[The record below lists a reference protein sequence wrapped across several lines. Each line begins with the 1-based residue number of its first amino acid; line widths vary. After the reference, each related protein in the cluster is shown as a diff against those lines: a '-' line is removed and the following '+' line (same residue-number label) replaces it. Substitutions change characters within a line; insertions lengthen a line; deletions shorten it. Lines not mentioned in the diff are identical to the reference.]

1 MQRWIFPNAF
11 YGWRIVVAG
20 AAIFML
26 QALLYLYGFG
36 VFFNPLLKSLGTSRA
51 ALGGVLG
58 LSRLGSG
65 LLSPGVGWLIDRY
78 GPRRL
83 MLVGLTFV
91 GVGFLAFSGINS
103 LWMLYVV
110 FFGMALGTSF
120 GSFAPITVTVSNW
133 FVRKRARALG
143 LVSLGSAVGGSL
155 SWALAWLIDTFGW
168 QRSAAI
174 AGVSYLAVAVPLA
187 SVFHHRPEQMGLL
200 PDGVAPAPPV
210 ETTVKGETSAGRPST
225 KADSPGG
232 QELRGEVNFTPRQA
246 LVTRAF
252 WMLAVSF
259 VSFSMLITVIEVYQ
273 VPFFT
278 EDVGLSFVTAAA
290 VTSLFPLA
298 SVPGRIVFGWLGDT
312 LNIRVLLAGLFFAQ
326 AAGLVVLSQA
336 QSLAWVPV
344 YLVILAPAFGGII
357 PVRNATVASYF
368 GRRNLGAITG
378 LFPLVGLPGSALAPV
393 FIGWV
398 FDTLGSYR
406 PGFLIIASMMVVAGG
421 ALLLAA
427 RPRVPAVE
435 EAPTTRSPGSH
446 G

>member
-1 MQRWIFPNAF
+1 MQRRRFPHVF
-11 YGWRIVVAG
+11 YGWRIVLAG

-58 LSRLGSG
+58 LSRLGAG
-65 LLSPGVGWLIDRY
+65 LLAPAVGWLIDRY

-83 MLVGLTFV
+83 MLVGLTLV
-91 GVGFLAFSGINS
+91 GIGFLVFSGITS

-110 FFGMALGTSF
+110 FFGMALGTSL

-133 FVRKRARALG
+133 FVRKRARAQG
-143 LVSLGSAVGGSL
+143 LVSLGSAAGGSL

-174 AGVSYLAVAVPLA
+174 AGVCYLGVAVPLA
-187 SVFHHRPEQMGLL
+187 SVFRHRPEQMGLL
-200 PDGVAPAPPV
+200 PDGVALAPPV
-210 ETTVKGETSAGRPST
+210 ETAVAGGADTGRPGT
-225 KADSPGG
+225 KADGPALAA
-232 QELRGEVNFTPRQA
+232 ELGEVDFTPRQA
-246 LVTRAF
+246 LMTRAF
-252 WMLAVSF
+252 WMLAMSF

-278 EDVGLSFVTAAA
+278 EDVGVSFVTAAA

-298 SVPGRIVFGWLGDT
+298 SVPGRIIFGWLGDT

-326 AAGLVVLSQA
+326 ALGLVVLSQA

-344 YLVILAPAFGGII
+344 YLVILAPAFGGTI

-393 FIGWV
+393 FVGWV

-406 PGFLIIASMMVVAGG
+406 PGFLIIAGMMVVAGG
-421 ALLLAA
+421 ALLLAT
-427 RPRVPAVE
+427 RPRLRTLA
-435 EAPTTRSPGSH
+435 AA
-446 G
+446 

>member
-1 MQRWIFPNAF
+1 LRSVSVF
-11 YGWRIVVAG
+11 YGWRIVLAG

-65 LLSPGVGWLIDRY
+65 LLAPGVGWLIDRY

-83 MLVGLTFV
+83 MLVGLTLV
-91 GVGFLAFSGINS
+91 GIGFLAFSGITS

-110 FFGMALGTSF
+110 FFGMALGTSL

-143 LVSLGSAVGGSL
+143 LVSLGSALGGSL
-155 SWALAWLIDTFGW
+155 SWALAWLIDTLGW

-174 AGVSYLAVAVPLA
+174 AGLCYLGIAVPLA
-187 SVFHHRPEQMGLL
+187 SVFRHRPEQVGLL
-200 PDGVAPAPPV
+200 PDGASPAPPV
-210 ETTVKGETSAGRPST
+210 ETSVTGGTG
-225 KADSPGG
+225 ADQQAEKREDPGARAAVE
-232 QELRGEVNFTPRQA
+232 ELDFTPSQA
-246 LVTRAF
+246 LMTRAF

-298 SVPGRIVFGWLGDT
+298 SVPGRIAFGWLGDAFN
-312 LNIRVLLAGLFFAQ
+312 LRVLLAGLFFGQ
-326 AAGLVVLSQA
+326 AVGLVVLSQA
-336 QSLAWVPV
+336 QSLAWAPV
-344 YLVILAPAFGGII
+344 YLVILAPAFGGTI
-357 PVRNATVASYF
+357 PIRNATVASYF
-368 GRRNLGAITG
+368 GRRNLGTITG
-378 LFPLVGLPGSALAPV
+378 LFALVGLPGSALAPV

-398 FDTLGSYR
+398 FDRMGSYR
-406 PGFLIIASMMVVAGG
+406 PGFLIIAVLMVVAGG
-421 ALLLAA
+421 ALLLAV
-427 RPRVPAVE
+427 RPQPKVRGAVQPPAG
-435 EAPTTRSPGSH
+435 A
-446 G
+446 